1 MKSEYRPIPSARR
14 QGKKFLEKL
23 DMELTLSGSIVEGS
37 FPDERRLCMSEATS
51 KIVVITGVSSGIGEA
66 TAKLLASQGNRIVLG
81 ARRPDR
87 S

>member
-1 MKSEYRPIPSARR
+1 
-14 QGKKFLEKL
+14 
-23 DMELTLSGSIVEGS
+23 
-37 FPDERRLCMSEATS
+37 MSEATS